1 MRGPGTTYETVLVDV
16 DGRVALVTLNRP
28 DQLNAFNRQMTAELL
43 DALTTLDADEG
54 VRAIVV
60 TGAGRS
66 FCAGAELGAGVIDTG
81 DGAEAGAATG
91 AGDTDDGAAPKDAGA
106 ATGAGT
112 ATEDDRRAGALGVR
126 PWEMGTPIIA
136 AINGA
141 AVGMGLTYPL
151 MWDIRI
157 AAEDAKLG
165 LVFTRRGLLPEGNSL
180 WLLARLIGASKA
192 AELLLTGRIFSG
204 REAVD
209 LGVVSRAVP
218 KGEVVDTALEL
229 AADIAA
235 NTSPT
240 AVALTKRMFYR
251 YLEEDD
257 RMAARAEELE
267 LFGWMARRPD
277 AREGMT
283 AFREK
288 RPPDW
293 PPRADL
299 PT

>member
-1 MRGPGTTYETVLVDV
+1 MRGPGTTYETVLVEV
-16 DGRVALVTLNRP
+16 DRGVALVTLNRP
-28 DQLNAFNRQMTAELL
+28 DQLNAFNQQMTAELL
-43 DALTTLDADEG
+43 DALTTFDADEA

-60 TGAGRS
+60 TGAGRA

-81 DGAEAGAATG
+81 DGEGERP
-91 AGDTDDGAAPKDAGA
+91 TDDGNAANA
-106 ATGAGT
+106 A
-112 ATEDDRRAGALGVR
+112 DRRAGALGVR

-204 REAVD
+204 REALD

-218 KGEVVDTALEL
+218 QGEVVDTALEL
-229 AADIAA
+229 ATDLAA

-240 AVALTKRMFYR
+240 AVALTKRLLYR

-288 RPPDW
+288 RPPAW

>member
-1 MRGPGTTYETVLVDV
+1 
-16 DGRVALVTLNRP
+16 
-28 DQLNAFNRQMTAELL
+28 
-43 DALTTLDADEG
+43 
-54 VRAIVV
+54 
-60 TGAGRS
+60 
-66 FCAGAELGAGVIDTG
+66 
-81 DGAEAGAATG
+81 
-91 AGDTDDGAAPKDAGA
+91 
-106 ATGAGT
+106 
-112 ATEDDRRAGALGVR
+112 
-126 PWEMGTPIIA
+126 
-136 AINGA
+136 
-141 AVGMGLTYPL
+141 

-209 LGVVSRAVP
+209 LGVVSRAVA
-218 KGEVVDTALEL
+218 KGDVVDTALGL

-299 PT
+299 PR

>member
-1 MRGPGTTYETVLVDV
+1 MTGPGTTYETVLVEV
-16 DGRVALVTLNRP
+16 DRGVALVTLNRP
-28 DQLNAFNRQMTAELL
+28 DQLNAFNRQLTADLL
-43 DALTTLDADEG
+43 DALATFDADDA

-60 TGAGRS
+60 TGAGRA

-81 DGAEAGAATG
+81 DGAGDGPDGSGDGSGDAAV
-91 AGDTDDGAAPKDAGA
+91 
-106 ATGAGT
+106 
-112 ATEDDRRAGALGVR
+112 RRDSALAVR
-126 PWEMGTPIIA
+126 PWEMGTPIVA

-165 LVFTRRGLLPEGNSL
+165 LVFTRRGLVPEGNSL

-204 REAVD
+204 REAVE

-218 KGEVVDTALEL
+218 AGRVVDEALDL

-240 AVALTKRMFYR
+240 AVALTKRLFYR
-251 YLEEDD
+251 YLEEGD
-257 RMAARAEELE
+257 RMAARAGELE
-267 LFGWMARRPD
+267 AFGWMARRPD

-293 PPRADL
+293 PPRAEDL